1 VGRLSAGL
9 AAAWRAK
16 YHAGMEN
23 NPSQSAIDV
32 AWCRRQFPALKR
44 MVDGRPAVFLD
55 GPGGSQAPQRVIDM
69 VGHYLQHANAN
80 HGGLFV
86 TSQESDDLLETAHRA
101 MADFFGTS
109 DPGTIVFGP
118 NMTSLTFALSRALA
132 LGWQP
137 GDEVLV
143 SRLDHDA
150 NVTPWSLAARDAG
163 ATVRH
168 VGIRPE
174 DCTLDLEDLAGKISP
189 KTRLVAVG
197 YASNAVGTI
206 NPIERIVAMAH
217 AAGAMVYV
225 DAVHFAPHG
234 LIDVGRLGCD
244 FLVASAYK
252 FFGPHVG
259 VLWGRRDLL
268 ERLPAYKV
276 RPAPDAI
283 PGRWMTGTQN
293 HEGIAGVMAA
303 VEYLAELGRSIDP
316 SAADRRAALETAYAR
331 IVAYEQDLAGLLL
344 DGLAALPEVKVWG
357 ITDPAGRACRV
368 PTIAVTHRRFSPR
381 DMAQRLGVRGFFVWH
396 GNFYALPLTEALGLE
411 PNGLLRIGLLHYNT
425 REEVERLLAA
435 MGELA

>member
-1 VGRLSAGL
+1 MQEQLSHPAL
-9 AAAWRAK
+9 
-16 YHAGMEN
+16 
-23 NPSQSAIDV
+23 DV

-44 MVDGRPAVFLD
+44 VVDGRPAVFFD
-55 GPGGSQAPQRVIDM
+55 GPGGSQVPQWVIDM
-69 VGHYLQHANAN
+69 VGHYLGHVNAN
-80 HGGLFV
+80 HGGLFL
-86 TSQESDDLLETAHRA
+86 TSRESDELLESAHRA
-101 MADFFGTS
+101 LADFFGAN
-109 DPGTIVFGP
+109 DPGTLVFGP
-118 NMTSLTFALSRALA
+118 NMTSLTLALSRALA
-132 LGWQP
+132 RLWQP

-150 NVTPWSLAARDAG
+150 NVTPWVLAAGDAG
-163 ATVRH
+163 ATVCH
-168 VGIRPE
+168 VEIRSD
-174 DCTLDLEDLAGKISP
+174 DCTFDMEDFARKLSP

-206 NPIERIVAMAH
+206 NPTERIVAMAH
-217 AAGAMVYV
+217 AVGALVYV

-293 HEGIAGVMAA
+293 HEGIAGAMAA
-303 VEYLAELGRSIDP
+303 VEYLAELGRTIEP
-316 SAADRRAALETAYAR
+316 QAANRRAALEAAYGA
-331 IVAYEQDLAGLLL
+331 IVAHERTLADQLLEGLT
-344 DGLAALPEVKVWG
+344 ALPEVKIWG
-357 ITDPAGRACRV
+357 IVDSAHRACRV
-368 PTIAVTHRRFSPR
+368 PTVAITHKRFTPR
-381 DMAQRLGVRGFFVWH
+381 QMAQRLGDQGLFVWH

-411 PNGLLRIGLLHYNT
+411 PEGLLRIGLLHYNT
-425 REEVERLLAA
+425 QEEVERFLAVMADLL
-435 MGELA
+435 